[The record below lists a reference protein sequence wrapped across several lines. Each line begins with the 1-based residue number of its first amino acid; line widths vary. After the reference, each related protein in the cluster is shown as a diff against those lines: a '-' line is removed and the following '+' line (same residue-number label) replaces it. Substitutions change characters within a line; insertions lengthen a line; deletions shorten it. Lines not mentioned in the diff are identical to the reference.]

1 MMFHIV
7 RCDQCGEETI
17 VPFAELGEV
26 HPQYPKGLPG
36 PYDIATADAD
46 RWVQEHY
53 SGPAIT
59 EQEHHARGD
68 QMVGRYAWGGSYRFD
83 TPPKCPRCRSTAFSR
98 HPGWR
103 DVDV

>member
-17 VPFAELGEV
+17 APFAELGEV

-59 EQEHHARGD
+59 EQEYHARVD
-68 QMVGRYAWGGSYRFD
+68 QMVGRYAWGRQL
-83 TPPKCPRCRSTAFSR
+83 PL
-98 HPGWR
+98 
-103 DVDV
+103 